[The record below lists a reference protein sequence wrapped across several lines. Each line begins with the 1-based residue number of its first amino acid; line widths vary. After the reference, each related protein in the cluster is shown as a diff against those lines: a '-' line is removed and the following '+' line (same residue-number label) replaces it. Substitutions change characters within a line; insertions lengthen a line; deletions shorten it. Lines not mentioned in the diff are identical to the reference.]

1 MLDVSLQGY
10 SRIRQ
15 TFFRA
20 MWLGSALIFP
30 LFFLE
35 YAYEMTL
42 VLQWQKVIQ
51 LWKKTKV
58 V

>member
-42 VLQWQKVIQ
+42 MLH
-51 LWKKTKV
+51 
-58 V
+58 